1 MGKFIYIDV
10 FRNKNFKCTLKW
22 KEEVRY
28 VWPRQSSFSIRHL
41 PGLPVDPL

>member
-22 KEEVRY
+22 KGKCT
-28 VWPRQSSFSIRHL
+28 INMA
-41 PGLPVDPL
+41 